1 MEEIIVIAFGLV
13 IGSFLN
19 VVIYR
24 LPRGESIVYPPSH
37 CPNCEKEIKPYDNI
51 PVISYIILG
60 GKCRYCK
67 AKISIRYFLIEILTA
82 LVFLIMYLNFKDN
95 IIYCIFSIIF
105 FSIMI
110 ILAFIDF
117 EHMILPDE
125 LTLGGAVLFFVYS
138 FFNPYLST
146 KESITAGI
154 GGALFFALLYFFY
167 LKVRK
172 IEALG
177 FGDVKMM
184 LMIGF
189 FLGIKKTIIMVFIS
203 SFLGLIV
210 GLFFIIFKKKTMQFA
225 MPFGT
230 FLSIGSLLSFLY
242 SEKIFNLLINLTS
255 FLRN

>member
-1 MEEIIVIAFGLV
+1 MEEIIVIVLGLV

-24 LPRGESIVYPPSH
+24 LPRGESLVYPPSH
-37 CPNCEKEIKPYDNI
+37 CTHCNKKIKPYDNI

-67 AKISIRYFLIEILTA
+67 NKISIRYPLIEILTSI
-82 LVFLIMYLNFKDN
+82 VFLLLYINFKFD
-95 IIYCIFSIIF
+95 IIYCVFSFIF
-105 FSIMI
+105 FSILI
-110 ILAFIDF
+110 VLAFIDL

-125 LTLGGAVLFFVYS
+125 LTLGGSLLFFIYS
-138 FFNPYLST
+138 FFNPYLKF
-146 KESITAGI
+146 KEAILASI
-154 GGALFFALLYFFY
+154 GGAVFFALLYFFY

-184 LMIGF
+184 LLVGL
-189 FLGIKKTIIMVFIS
+189 FLGIKKTIIMVLVS
-203 SFLGLIV
+203 SLLGLIV
-210 GLFFIIFKKKTMQFA
+210 GMFFVIVKRKTMQFA

-230 FLSIGSLLSFLY
+230 FLSLGAFISFLY
-242 SEKIFNLLINLTS
+242 SDRIFDFIINLTS
-255 FLRN
+255 FLR